1 MTKHSP
7 LNLPDDPKEAQVV
20 FNSLPIPDQLD
31 LVLKA
36 HGKERLHYLFL
47 SEHPEQLVQ
56 LFPEMEVFLTVK
68 EVGERDCLE
77 LISLTTPDQFQYILD
92 LDFWKKDQL
101 DPEKILHWMELLMEI
116 GVERVTQFIQS
127 ADLDFITLIL
137 KKFLKVS
144 TLSDESL
151 EGGDRIP
158 PLTLD
163 QFYFIEFKGK
173 RSREIFEPFLKI
185 LYRTDHEIYWR
196 VMDALI
202 YEIESE
208 LEETEYRFRKGRLND
223 YGFPDFEEALEIY
236 RFINP
241 DSLLKEKNALQ
252 ERIPEES
259 NVRVPPF
266 HLAHLEEGPFF
277 SSILSKVEELKEQNR
292 LKFEI
297 TSLCNKAIMAEGMDL
312 SNIAAMERVIQRV
325 YHTLNL
331 GIQYLSEEDEIRALE
346 ILHSL
351 PVQKIFQCGVSVTLI
366 LRDKAASLLKGAWF
380 LDDQE
385 NLTSLDSPFFERF
398 EGLLKKRPALY
409 RDGRYEDFKAVQE
422 IKEAERF
429 LEFIEVITHFFMEKL
444 NVSPQ
449 SLKDMDL
456 SHGPFKEITFSTIFL
471 TAVSNQILNGAF
483 QFKPIVKTQVKELL
497 SQVFEK
503 EDQGKG
509 WIKKEIKIGLTRWLS
524 SIEEDASALQ
534 HLLAFQNFCLDLF
547 EVEYGRVP
555 LDEEMIDPRYLKG
568 LLVKQ

>member
-1 MTKHSP
+1 MAKHSP

-101 DPEKILHWMELLMEI
+101 DPEKILHWMELLMET

-137 KKFLKVS
+137 KKFLQVS

-151 EGGDRIP
+151 EGGERIP

-252 ERIPEES
+252 EWIPEES
-259 NVRVPPF
+259 NVRVSPF

-277 SSILSKVEELKEQNR
+277 SSILSKVEEPEEQNR

-331 GIQYLSEEDEIRALE
+331 GLQYLSEEDEIRALE

-409 RDGRYEDFKAVQE
+409 RDGRYEDFKVVQE

-444 NVSPQ
+444 NVSLQ

-483 QFKPIVKTQVKELL
+483 QFKPLGKTQVKELL